1 MGGDLVENSKLQ
13 MIFKN
18 LEDRRVTLSVDNPRN
33 DLTGEEVRNTMD
45 NIIETNVFDSNGG
58 DITTTVG
65 ARIVRTT
72 IEEIE
77 I

>member
-1 MGGDLVENSKLQ
+1 MENSKLQ

>member
-1 MGGDLVENSKLQ
+1 MENSKLQ

-65 ARIVRTT
+65 ARIVRTI

>member
-1 MGGDLVENSKLQ
+1 MENAKLQ

-18 LEDRRVTLSVDNPRN
+18 LEDRKVTLSVDNPRN
-33 DLTGEEVRNTMD
+33 DLTGEEVRSTMD

-58 DITTTVG
+58 DLTTPVG
-65 ARIVRTT
+65 ARVVRTT

>member
-1 MGGDLVENSKLQ
+1 MENSKLQ

-58 DITTTVG
+58 DITTTVR